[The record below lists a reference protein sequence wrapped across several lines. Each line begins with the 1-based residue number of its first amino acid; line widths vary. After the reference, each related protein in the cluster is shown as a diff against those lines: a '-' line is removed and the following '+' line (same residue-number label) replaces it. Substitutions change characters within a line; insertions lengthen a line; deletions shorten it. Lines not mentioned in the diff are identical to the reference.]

1 MRSSLLCG
9 SSSSLAWRSLSS
21 SRYTCQLARLS
32 TLTSPPLHPYG
43 DAQRTRMLA
52 LPSTHDT
59 YETITHQFKWPTP
72 QGKMYNIGR
81 DICDKHVAQ
90 GRGQLPALIYEDAT
104 TGEVVT
110 CNFSKAKELSDRMA
124 NTLIHR
130 FGVQK
135 GDRVAILMSQSIET
149 ALAHMATY
157 KTGAITVPLFILFG
171 PEALEYR
178 LNDCGARVLFIEPSK
193 LDEVLALKQS
203 GKLPDLKHIIV
214 SPPLSAMYYE
224 TQTSHPQPDDS
235 VHDLSTLLQQAS
247 PIFHPIETH
256 MDDPALI
263 IYTSGTTGS
272 PKGALHAHRTLL
284 GHLSGVEFPQEFFP
298 RQGDLFWTP
307 ADWAW
312 IGGLID
318 VLLPSLHHGIPVLA
332 NRFKKFD
339 ADLAFRTI
347 EKFSVRNMFLPPTAL
362 KLMRQ
367 GVDHPEKKYKL
378 NVRSI
383 GSGGESLGES
393 LLDWGKTTFGVNIN
407 EFYGQTE
414 CNLVLGNNS
423 IFPCVPGS
431 MGRPMP
437 GHIVKIVDD
446 EGHELEKGRIGNIA
460 IKSPDP
466 VMFLRYWNKPEA
478 TQDKFRNNFLLT
490 GDLGKEDDK
499 GYFWFFGRNDDVI
512 KSAGYR
518 IGPAEIE
525 NCLIKHPCVSN
536 AAVIG
541 VPDKLRGELVK
552 AFIILRPGALQK
564 FNNNESELRTSL
576 AEHVKGKLAMYEY
589 PREIEFV
596 DALPMT
602 TTGKIIRKDL
612 KAQEIQKM
620 KEKGLLPS

>member
-1 MRSSLLCG
+1 MHIYVNHLYAHFLDG
-9 SSSSLAWRSLSS
+9 LSS
-21 SRYTCQLARLS
+21 F
-32 TLTSPPLHPYG
+32 
-43 DAQRTRMLA
+43 
-52 LPSTHDT
+52 T
-59 YETITHQFKWPTP
+59 YYFF
-72 QGKMYNIGR
+72 Y
-81 DICDKHVAQ
+81 
-90 GRGQLPALIYEDAT
+90 LFYL
-104 TGEVVT
+104 
-110 CNFSKAKELSDRMA
+110 FL
-124 NTLIHR
+124 
-130 FGVQK
+130 FVQ
-135 GDRVAILMSQSIET
+135 
-149 ALAHMATY
+149 
-157 KTGAITVPLFILFG
+157 
-171 PEALEYR
+171 
-178 LNDCGARVLFIEPSK
+178 PSK

-499 GYFWFFGRNDDVI
+499 GYFWFFGRNVSQHLRERKSHRAIKRNKKDVSWFSFHLADNSI
-512 KSAGYR
+512 DSFR
-518 IGPAEIE
+518 
-525 NCLIKHPCVSN
+525 LF
-536 AAVIG
+536 
-541 VPDKLRGELVK
+541 LLFLF
-552 AFIILRPGALQK
+552 AFFTPFHLALLFFVVDIFPG
-564 FNNNESELRTSL
+564 
-576 AEHVKGKLAMYEY
+576 
-589 PREIEFV
+589 
-596 DALPMT
+596 
-602 TTGKIIRKDL
+602 
-612 KAQEIQKM
+612 
-620 KEKGLLPS
+620 